1 QIWGFHPLPLSVHIL
16 EGQACFSFLENLWI
30 LLYSGLWWCWIP
42 ARWCDDNKP
51 RLKGAS
57 GK

>member
-16 EGQACFSFLENLWI
+16 EGKACFSCLKNLWI

-42 ARWCDDNKP
+42 SRWCDNKP